1 MLLSLILS
9 AEGSTV
15 KDGTILEGMNDLYPI
30 IIQEYSLESTI
41 NDKKESEV
49 ITESSK
55 SQSWASSNYEHPD
68 FERAHRLT
76 TLGKKIRVVSGTVA
90 VGSGLIA
97 YAAYSGSTSC
107 KGPDCGSSGIG
118 AFVLASLGGAGY
130 LTGTS
135 LTVLG
140 NYSAHSVLKTKGV
153 EVSNAGIITSGV
165 GLGLGSMMLLD
176 TIYGDGIRDW
186 HVQVGLASIC
196 TVPLGFYMQRQINKK
211 AYMRFVDEVS
221 LVPMWKPDSTEIVVH
236 VQL

>member
-15 KDGTILEGMNDLYPI
+15 KDRTILEGMNDLYPI
-30 IIQEYSLESTI
+30 IIQEDSLESTI
-41 NDKKESEV
+41 NDKKESKV
-49 ITESSK
+49 VTESLK
-55 SQSWASSNYEHPD
+55 NQTWASSNYVHPD

-97 YAAYSGSTSC
+97 YAAYSGSASC

-118 AFVLASLGGAGY
+118 AFVLASLGGVGY
-130 LTGTS
+130 FTGNG

-153 EVSNAGIITSGV
+153 KVSNAGIITSGV

-221 LVPMWKPDSTEIVVH
+221 LAPMWKPDSTGIVLQ
-236 VQL
+236 VQF

>member
-1 MLLSLILS
+1 M
-9 AEGSTV
+9 
-15 KDGTILEGMNDLYPI
+15 K
-30 IIQEYSLESTI
+30 
-41 NDKKESEV
+41 SE
-49 ITESSK
+49 
-55 SQSWASSNYEHPD
+55 SWASSNYGHPD

-97 YAAYSGSTSC
+97 YAAYSGSASC

-118 AFVLASLGGAGY
+118 AFVLTSLGGVGY
-130 LTGTS
+130 FTGTG

-153 EVSNAGIITSGV
+153 EVSNAGFITSGV

-196 TVPLGFYMQRQINKK
+196 AVPLGFYIQRQINKN
-211 AYMRFVDEVS
+211 AYMKFVDKVS
-221 LVPMWKPDSTEIVVH
+221 LAPMWKPDSTGIVL
-236 VQL
+236 QIQF